1 MSTKIPKD
9 LKYSKEHEWV
19 RMEGDLAVIGITD
32 HAQEKLGEIVYLE
45 LPAKGEKIDKD
56 EAFGVVE
63 STKAVSDIF
72 APISGEIA
80 EVNSGLVSNPER
92 INKDPYEDAW
102 LVKVKV
108 ADEKEFATLLSEK
121 QYADFVKEEG

>member
-1 MSTKIPKD
+1 MSKIPEK

-19 RMEGDLAVIGITD
+19 KLEGDLVVIGITD

-45 LPAKGEKIDKD
+45 LPAKGERIDKE

-63 STKAVSDIF
+63 STKAVSDIY
-72 APISGEIA
+72 APVTGEIV
-80 EVNSGLVSNPER
+80 EVNTGLVTTPER
-92 INKDPYEDAW
+92 INKDPYEDGW

-108 ADEKEFATLLSEK
+108 SDKNDLNGLLTEKE
-121 QYADFVKEEG
+121 YADFLKEEG

>member
-1 MSTKIPKD
+1 MSKIPEK

-19 RMEGDLAVIGITD
+19 RLEGDLVVIGITD

-45 LPAKGEKIDKD
+45 LPAKGEKIDKE

-63 STKAVSDIF
+63 STKAVSDIY
-72 APISGEIA
+72 APVTGEIV
-80 EVNSGLVSNPER
+80 EVNTGLVTTPER
-92 INKDPYEDAW
+92 INKDPYEDGW

-108 ADEKEFATLLSEK
+108 TDKKDLDGLLSEK
-121 QYADFVKEEG
+121 EYADFLKEEG

>member
-1 MSTKIPKD
+1 MSRIPKE
-9 LKYSKEHEWV
+9 LRYSREHEWV

-45 LPAKGEKIDKD
+45 LPAKGERIDKE

-63 STKAVSDIF
+63 STKAVSDIY
-72 APISGEIA
+72 APVTGEIV
-80 EVNSGLVSNPER
+80 EVNSGLVSGPER
-92 INKDPYEDAW
+92 INKDPYEDGW

-108 ADEKEFATLLSEK
+108 EDAKDLDGLFSEKE
-121 QYADFVKEEG
+121 YAEFLKEEG

>member
-72 APISGEIA
+72 APVSGEIV
-80 EVNSGLVSNPER
+80 EVNSGLVSSPER
-92 INKDPYEDAW
+92 INKDPYEDGW
-102 LVKVKV
+102 LVKVKIGDKKELEGLFSDKEYGKFIE
-108 ADEKEFATLLSEK
+108 DE
-121 QYADFVKEEG
+121 G

>member
-19 RMEGDLAVIGITD
+19 RMEGELAVIGITD

-72 APISGEIA
+72 APVSGEIV
-80 EVNSGLVSNPER
+80 EVNAGLINTPER

-108 ADEKEFATLLSEK
+108 ADQKDLDGLLSEK

>member
-1 MSTKIPKD
+1 MSKIPEK

-19 RMEGDLAVIGITD
+19 RVEGDLVVIGITD

-45 LPAKGEKIDKD
+45 LPAKGEKIDKE

-63 STKAVSDIF
+63 STKAVSDIY
-72 APISGEIA
+72 APVTGEIV
-80 EVNSGLVSNPER
+80 EVNTGLVTTPER
-92 INKDPYEDAW
+92 INKDPYEDGW

-108 ADEKEFATLLSEK
+108 ADKKDLDGLLSEK
-121 QYADFVKEEG
+121 EYADFLKEEG

>member
-1 MSTKIPKD
+1 MSKIPEK

-19 RMEGDLAVIGITD
+19 RLEGDLVVIGITD

-45 LPAKGEKIDKD
+45 LPAKGEKIDKE

-63 STKAVSDIF
+63 STKAVSDIY
-72 APISGEIA
+72 APVTGEIV
-80 EVNSGLVSNPER
+80 EVNTGLVTTPER
-92 INKDPYEDAW
+92 INKDPYEDGW

-108 ADEKEFATLLSEK
+108 TDKKDLEGLLSEK
-121 QYADFVKEEG
+121 EYADFLKEEG

>member
-1 MSTKIPKD
+1 MSKIPEK

-19 RMEGDLAVIGITD
+19 KLEGDLVVVGITD

-45 LPAKGEKIDKD
+45 LPAKGERIDKE

-63 STKAVSDIF
+63 STKAVSDIY
-72 APISGEIA
+72 APVTGEIV
-80 EVNSGLVSNPER
+80 EVNTGLVTTPER
-92 INKDPYEDAW
+92 INKDPYEDGW

-108 ADEKEFATLLSEK
+108 ADKKDLDGLLTEKE
-121 QYADFVKEEG
+121 YADFLKEEG

>member
-1 MSTKIPKD
+1 MSKIPEK

-19 RMEGDLAVIGITD
+19 KLEGDLVVVGITD

-45 LPAKGEKIDKD
+45 LPAKGERIDKE

-63 STKAVSDIF
+63 STKAVSDIY
-72 APISGEIA
+72 APVTGEIV
-80 EVNSGLVSNPER
+80 EVNTGLVTTPER
-92 INKDPYEDAW
+92 INKDPYEDGW

-108 ADEKEFATLLSEK
+108 ADKKDLDGLLDEKE
-121 QYADFVKEEG
+121 YADFLKEEG